1 MKLPMIMIIVHLL
14 HPGGP
19 LDVEPLPSAGD
30 DALARLPHLAHPAG
44 HCGAHNLTIKIMS
57 FPYFFILLVPH
68 LIVEKQQ
75 PPGLGA
81 THLAQAVE
89 LQLLDVVLPEQD
101 SLGLA
106 LGQLG
111 PAVPQFGVEGR

>member
-44 HCGAHNLTIKIMS
+44 HCGAHNLRS
-57 FPYFFILLVPH
+57 
-68 LIVEKQQ
+68 
-75 PPGLGA
+75 
-81 THLAQAVE
+81 
-89 LQLLDVVLPEQD
+89 
-101 SLGLA
+101 
-106 LGQLG
+106 
-111 PAVPQFGVEGR
+111 R